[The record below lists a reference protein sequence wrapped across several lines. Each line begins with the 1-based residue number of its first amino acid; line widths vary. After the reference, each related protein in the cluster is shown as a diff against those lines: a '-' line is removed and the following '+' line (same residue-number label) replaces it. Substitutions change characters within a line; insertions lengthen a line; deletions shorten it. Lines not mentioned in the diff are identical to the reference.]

1 MYKTFFHLQ
10 RDPFEI
16 SPDPHFIYPAA
27 RHNEALANLYY
38 AILGRKGFVA
48 ITGEVGTGK
57 TLLVRCL
64 LERLQKHRVQFAY
77 VFNPLLGPVEFLHY
91 LTADLR
97 LGGNWSD
104 KSHILQALHA
114 FLLESNMHGSS
125 TVLVVDEAHLLGE
138 QVLEEI
144 RLLGNLETTNGKL
157 LQIAL
162 VGQPELDEKLDAPR
176 LRQLKQRIALRCS
189 LQPLNLEDTQKYVQW
204 RLLRAGAKDNSG
216 IFSEDT
222 LVAVYRYSRG
232 IPRLINTICEN
243 SLVSAYAVGMYSLS
257 VPLVQEV
264 CEDLRLNVG
273 SQPPPRE
280 EPSFEL
286 GEKLEIAIRKA
297 FEDWGEEIL
306 VAEAAQ
312 VSSQKPVPFQPAE
325 ELAIDKV
332 FHNWEK
338 RPMWQ

>member
-1 MYKTFFHLQ
+1 VYKTFFHLQ

-64 LERLQKHRVQFAY
+64 LERLQKHRVRFAY
-77 VFNPLLGPVEFLHY
+77 VFNPLLGPVEFLRY

-104 KSHILQALHA
+104 KSAILQALHA
-114 FLLESNMHGSS
+114 FLLESHMHGSS
-125 TVLVVDEAHLLGE
+125 TVLVVDEAHLLSE

-144 RLLGNLETTNGKL
+144 RLLGNLETTNVKL

-162 VGQPELDEKLDAPR
+162 VGQPELDKKLDAPG

-204 RLLRAGAKDNSG
+204 RLNRAGAKANSG

-243 SLVSAYAVGMYSLS
+243 SLVSAYAEGVQS
-257 VPLVQEV
+257 VSVRLVKEV
-264 CEDLRLNVG
+264 CQDLRLDVVPE
-273 SQPPPRE
+273 SPHRE
-280 EPSFEL
+280 GPSFEM
-286 GEKLEIAIRKA
+286 GEELELAIRRV
-297 FEDWGEEIL
+297 FEDLGEIL
-306 VAEAAQ
+306 VVEAAQ
-312 VSSQKPVPFQPAE
+312 PSSQKPVPVQPAE

-338 RPMWQ
+338 KPMWQ